1 MHPLPNY
8 LKADATLMGT
18 NGMEKIGNG
27 EATAAESKEIGMRGL
42 SEGSEKRTSAKK
54 KQIQMDPPDK
64 QSASVGW
71 KRTHDD
77 SRPKKSFHTKGEKNQ
92 IDECGEGWCKGSK
105 KFRGYN
111 LSSAEW
117 KYTMRR
123 RLTEAD

>member
-8 LKADATLMGT
+8 LKADASLMGT
-18 NGMEKIGNG
+18 NGKEKNGNG

-77 SRPKKSFHTKGEKNQ
+77 SRQTSPSKPRAKKNQ

-111 LSSAEW
+111 PSSAEW